1 MEIDNNVTLA
11 NSVEYNTYAVRDE
24 WENTISSVINRL
36 SGTPQ
41 NDYANYAEIED
52 DEDYEIVTEQPL
64 SRNNTTDV
72 IQTTSRFSSA
82 IWFEKIQQQEI
93 ILAGV
98 GGIGSYVAFL
108 LSRMKPRR
116 ITIYDPDTVE
126 SVNMAGQLFGS
137 RDIGLTKCRAVADM
151 MRNYSGYY
159 YAHTYDRRF
168 DAETPASKIM
178 ICGFDNMAARKIF
191 FQKWL
196 EFVDNQ
202 PRERRG
208 ECLFIDG
215 RLNAE
220 EFQVLC
226 ITGDNPYA
234 ISKYENDWL
243 FDDSEVE
250 EAVCSYKQTSYM
262 ANMIGS
268 VMTNLFVNFC
278 ANMCDPIIPR
288 DIPFL
293 TRYDGTTMLFKTE

>member
-11 NSVEYNTYAVRDE
+11 NSVEYNTNAVRDE

-41 NDYANYAEIED
+41 NDYANYAEVED

-64 SRNNTTDV
+64 PSNNTTDI

-93 ILAGV
+93 LLAGV

-108 LSRMKPRR
+108 LSRMKPRK

-126 SVNMAGQLFGS
+126 SVNMAGQLFGA
-137 RDIGLTKCRAVADM
+137 RDIGLTKCRAVVDM

-159 YAHTYDRRF
+159 YAYTYDRRF
-168 DAETPASKIM
+168 GAETSASKIM

-202 PRERRG
+202 PREKRG

-278 ANMCDPIIPR
+278 ANMCDPIMPR